1 MTPQDIISLYIN
13 KLITR
18 TEARKILREKTF
30 REYGVGLNDAIDLLD
45 LYNLDYV
52 GVKR

>member
-1 MTPQDIISLYIN
+1 MTPTDIIALYIN

-18 TEARKILREKTF
+18 TEARQLVRTISS
-30 REYGVGLNDAIDLLD
+30 EYKVLLNDKIDTAD
-45 LYNLDYV
+45 LYSLDYV